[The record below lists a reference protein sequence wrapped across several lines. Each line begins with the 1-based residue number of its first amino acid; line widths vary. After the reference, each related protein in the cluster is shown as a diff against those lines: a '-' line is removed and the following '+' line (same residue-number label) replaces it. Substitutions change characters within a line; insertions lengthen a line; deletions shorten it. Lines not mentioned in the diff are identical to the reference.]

1 MYISDKD
8 ADKAVDSTNNF
19 YIMVGAG
26 CGVIALI
33 AIIVAIVY
41 LRGPK
46 PIRNNER
53 LRYVDTK
60 NFYQKER
67 DWAGSNATGFSIYS
81 WISCTF
87 CQVSEVNYLCDSVK
101 TS

>member
-60 NFYQKER
+60 KER
-67 DWAGSNATGFSIYS
+67 KGLGRLKCHRIQYILMDKLYILPGFRSKLP
-81 WISCTF
+81 
-87 CQVSEVNYLCDSVK
+87 V
-101 TS
+101 